1 MKDVI
6 VRVPCTCA
14 SLPGFVCFIVRKR
27 ELAESVRVKDVIVPG
42 DELLVSIDRGRHH
55 DPASPLTKED
65 PDLIKPVGR
74 DPEPIKPAGPDPQP
88 IKPAGPDPEPIRPAG
103 REETEDHSDPVDM
116 LVILDHIIL

>member
-6 VRVPCTCA
+6 VRVPCTCI
-14 SLPGFVCFIVRKR
+14 SLPGVVCFIVRKR
-27 ELAESVRVKDVIVPG
+27 ELAESVCVKDVIVPG

-65 PDLIKPVGR
+65 P
-74 DPEPIKPAGPDPQP
+74 EPIKPAR
-88 IKPAGPDPEPIRPAG
+88 PDPEPIRPAG
-103 REETEDHSDPVDM
+103 PDPQPM